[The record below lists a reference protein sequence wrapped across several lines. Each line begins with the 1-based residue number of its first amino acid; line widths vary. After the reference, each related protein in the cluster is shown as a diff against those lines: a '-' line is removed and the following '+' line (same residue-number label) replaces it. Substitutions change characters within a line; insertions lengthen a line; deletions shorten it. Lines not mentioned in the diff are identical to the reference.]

1 MKNQNIL
8 ISLLAVFCLVGCN
21 QQSGGNSGNSSS
33 QAPAD
38 ESKFVIEDYGTYKF
52 EAEKF
57 NSDNWTPDSTY
68 GGAKVIQESK
78 ASGGA
83 YLAGGSPKSA
93 GTCSF
98 SFELKKDS
106 IVNFSAA

>member
-1 MKNQNIL
+1 MKKQNIL
-8 ISLLAVFCLVGCN
+8 VSLLAVFCLVGCN
-21 QQSGGNSGNSSS
+21 QQSGSNPGSNS
-33 QAPAD
+33 QKPAD
-38 ESKFVIEDYGTYKF
+38 ESNFVIEDYGTIKF

-57 NSDNWTPDSTY
+57 NSENWTPDSTY

-83 YLAGGSPKSA
+83 YLAAGSPKSA
-93 GTCSF
+93 GTCKF

-106 IVNFSAA
+106 IVKD